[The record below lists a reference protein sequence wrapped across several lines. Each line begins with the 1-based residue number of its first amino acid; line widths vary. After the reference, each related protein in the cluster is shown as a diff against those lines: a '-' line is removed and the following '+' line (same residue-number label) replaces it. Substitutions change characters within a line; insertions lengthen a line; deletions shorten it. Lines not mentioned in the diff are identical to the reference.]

1 MRSSCRF
8 CVSCDVC
15 LMSAV
20 SQVNFTKQ
28 IGDQVILSMV
38 AVLVFVLL

>member
-20 SQVNFTKQ
+20 LQVNFTKQ
-28 IGDQVILSMV
+28 IRDQVILSMV

>member
-8 CVSCDVC
+8 CVFCYIC
-15 LMSAV
+15 LMTAEQ
-20 SQVNFTKQ
+20 QVNFTKQ
-28 IGDQVILSMV
+28 IRDQVILSMV